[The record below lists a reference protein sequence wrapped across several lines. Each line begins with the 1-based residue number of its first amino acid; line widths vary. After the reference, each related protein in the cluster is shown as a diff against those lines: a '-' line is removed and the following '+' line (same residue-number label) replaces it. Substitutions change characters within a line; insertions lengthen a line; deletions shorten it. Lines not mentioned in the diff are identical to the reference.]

1 MYKIQTLNTID
12 ALGLNQFPRQL
23 YEVSSDLTNPDAI
36 LVRSASLHDKELP
49 ESVKVIARAGAGV
62 NNIPVDK
69 FTKLGIPVL
78 NTPGANAN
86 AVKELVLAG
95 LLLACRNICQAW
107 GYVRGLSGDDTLINM
122 QVERDKK
129 QFAGFEL
136 PGKTL
141 GIVGL
146 GNVGVK
152 VANAA
157 IALGMRV
164 IGFDPTITVKR
175 AWELSAHVE
184 EVLSLDEL
192 IMQSDVIS
200 LHVPLTPETRHL
212 IAASRLRLAK
222 TDLILLNFAR
232 DGIVDKTALRAALDE
247 GKVLSYV
254 CDFPCAQLKDHPRV
268 ISLPHLGASTREA
281 EQTCAMMAVK
291 QIRDY
296 LETGNIVN
304 SVNFPTIEMPFN
316 HGVRLAIVNANIPSM
331 VAQISTKLADVK
343 LNIVDLLNRSRDQIA
358 YTLIDVEGE
367 VNAAVISEIAAIEG
381 VIQVR
386 RLEKI
391 RLIAQESAHV
401 TS

>member
-12 ALGLNQFPRQL
+12 ILGLKQFPQQL
-23 YEVSSDLTNPDAI
+23 YEVASQVADPDAL
-36 LVRSASLHDKELP
+36 LVRSASLHEKP
-49 ESVKVIARAGAGV
+49 MPQNVKVVARAGAGV

-69 FTKLGIPVL
+69 LTTLGIPVL
-78 NTPGANAN
+78 NTPGANSN

-107 GYVRGLSGDDTLINM
+107 EYVRQLRGNDEEINA

-157 IALGMRV
+157 IGLGMRV
-164 IGFDPTITVKR
+164 IGYDPTITVKR

-184 EVLSLDEL
+184 EVLSLEDL
-192 IMQSDVIS
+192 MMQSDVIS
-200 LHVPLTPETRHL
+200 LHIPLTAETRNL
-212 IAASRLRLAK
+212 INDTRLRLSK
-222 TDLILLNFAR
+222 PEMILLNFAR
-232 DGIVDKTALRAALDE
+232 DGIVDKTALLTALDE
-247 GKVLSYV
+247 NRVLSYV

-281 EQTCAMMAVK
+281 EQTCAIMAVK

-296 LETGNIVN
+296 LETGNITN

-316 HGVRLAIVNANIPSM
+316 QGVRLAIVNSNIPSM
-331 VAQISTKLADVK
+331 VAQISTKLADAK
-343 LNIVDLLNRSRDQIA
+343 LNIIDLLNRSRDQIA

-367 VNAAVISEIAAIEG
+367 VTPGVIKEIATIHG
-381 VIQVR
+381 VIKVR
-386 RLEKI
+386 CLEKA
-391 RLIAQESAHV
+391 RLAVQEKTHAV
-401 TS
+401 Q